1 MAKPIRAHQAVN
13 ESFSSIVTAGEGDLG
28 ALVEQCWQANVG
40 DAAIAYSTCSIH
52 DELAVQDDVC
62 KTKKKPGSW
71 VVALAVRVCAA
82 HEEATR
88 EVSVTRS

>member
-1 MAKPIRAHQAVN
+1 MA
-13 ESFSSIVTAGEGDLG
+13 AGESSLG
-28 ALVEQCWQANVG
+28 APVDQCWACNVG